1 MPADLGA
8 GLGPGLFSHPLRQTP
23 KNGGCQCPGSSSG
36 SGDQQAPVWDGD
48 RGGTRSPAPLCSRD
62 RHASGCRGY
71 LSQCMLACSSWTY
84 SPVIHNPQSTRMSN
98 WNIHK
103 HCQIDRVDINKSKK
117 PICLFHLYFIF
128 LGGGGGVTQDFS
140 MSQIHFGFIGKHT
153 VFFCGRSP

>member
-8 GLGPGLFSHPLRQTP
+8 GLGPGLFAHPLRQTP

-48 RGGTRSPAPLCSRD
+48 RGGTQSPAPLCPRD
-62 RHASGCRGY
+62 CRAAGCRGY
-71 LSQCMLACSSWTY
+71 LSQRMLACSSWTY

-98 WNIHK
+98 WNIHE
-103 HCQIDRVDINKSKK
+103 HCQIDRIDRNKRS
-117 PICLFHLYFIF
+117 PYVYFIF
-128 LGGGGGVTQDFS
+128 ILFFWGAEEVSLKKDFS